1 MLLSSLKKSAT
12 FYVFLIL
19 VNLKLKKVSMMLNQI
34 LIINSMILSRCYYK
48 SSELKQRKFNHRK
61 SLQFYRGHEYDIAEE
76 FDEIFSHNQKKA
88 LQAQHS
94 RGWKS
99 TLKRLT
105 SSAFGRP
112 FLCIGVLSLIL
123 QWGESTNLTIHMISI
138 FREYKS
144 SIEPELAPVFVG
156 LIQVKIS
163 AVALWLCGFLDC
175 CLLACGFANAR

>member
-1 MLLSSLKKSAT
+1 
-12 FYVFLIL
+12 
-19 VNLKLKKVSMMLNQI
+19 
-34 LIINSMILSRCYYK
+34 MILSRCYYK
-48 SSELKQRKFNHRK
+48 SSELKQRKSNHRK

-156 LIQVKIS
+156 LIQVKIQCCGFV
-163 AVALWLCGFLDC
+163 AFLTVAYLHVALPMQGRLRYERIFLQS
-175 CLLACGFANAR
+175 LLF